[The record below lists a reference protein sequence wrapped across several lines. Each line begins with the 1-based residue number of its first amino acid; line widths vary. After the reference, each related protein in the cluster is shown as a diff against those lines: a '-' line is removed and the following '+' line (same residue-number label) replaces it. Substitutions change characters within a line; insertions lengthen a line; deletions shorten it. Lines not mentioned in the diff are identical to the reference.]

1 MLPKPARLIR
11 CDRPDKYIR
20 LPFAWKLK
28 NIPYST
34 LNQKKEIHKQVL
46 QELVDV
52 MERQRKYFISELRL
66 AAGSGF
72 GEEDESP
79 RYTCNLKRQFHGKT
93 DAGRP
98 MKGKGNI

>member
-1 MLPKPARLIR
+1 MCYQNQHALSDVTDLTNL
-11 CDRPDKYIR
+11 CVEE
-20 LPFAWKLK
+20 K
-28 NIPYST
+28 NTYLQYALL

-46 QELVDV
+46 RELVDV

-66 AAGSGF
+66 SAGSGF
-72 GEEDESP
+72 GEEAESP
-79 RYTCNLKRQFHGKT
+79 RYTCNLKGQFHGKT

>member
-1 MLPKPARLIR
+1 MTDLINTSDCPLCGR
-11 CDRPDKYIR
+11 KEHSLQYAQ
-20 LPFAWKLK
+20 L
-28 NIPYST
+28 

-72 GEEDESP
+72 GEEAESP

-98 MKGKGNI
+98 MKRKGNI